1 MSEASKE
8 GDRLLKTVLSV
19 SMEESER
26 DHSIRILS
34 LFSRG
39 EELLDC
45 LREVDIMIH
54 DGRGV
59 LNVSLAI
66 REFLKATVFA

>member
-1 MSEASKE
+1 M
-8 GDRLLKTVLSV
+8 LKTVLSV

-39 EELLDC
+39 EEFLDC

-66 REFLKATVFA
+66 REFLKATVFALEMMD